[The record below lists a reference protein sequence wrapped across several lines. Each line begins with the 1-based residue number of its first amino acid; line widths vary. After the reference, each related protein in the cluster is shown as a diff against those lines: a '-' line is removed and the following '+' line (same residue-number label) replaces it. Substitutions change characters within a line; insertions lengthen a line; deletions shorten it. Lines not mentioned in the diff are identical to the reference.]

1 MGVVN
6 QTGDLS
12 QMFLDIDARLRR
24 VEAAKTFNFP
34 YVNSNPA
41 LPQNGDAWVRS
52 DNSTI
57 YIQIAGTPVA
67 LSTSASVTTLAG
79 LADVQLSSPTNGQL
93 LTYNSSIS
101 KWVNQTFV
109 AVTSAIAG
117 TGIGVSAS
125 TGAVTFT
132 NTGVTAFTSGTGLS
146 VNTAATGSVSVT
158 NTGVTSNVAGTGISV
173 SSGTGAVTITNSG
186 VTSLVA
192 GTNITLS
199 GSTGAVTI
207 SATGGGAS
215 SQVTSNL
222 TTYAMMT
229 MEY

>member
-12 QMFLDIDARLRR
+12 QMFLDIDTRLRR

-57 YIQIAGTPVA
+57 YIQIGGTPVA

-79 LADVQLSSPTNGQL
+79 LADVSISSPTNGQL

-101 KWVNQTFV
+101 KWENKTFV
-109 AVTSAIAG
+109 AVTSAAAG

-125 TGAVTFT
+125 TGAVTIT

-158 NTGVTSNVAGTGISV
+158 NT
-173 SSGTGAVTITNSG
+173 G

-229 MEY
+229 MEF